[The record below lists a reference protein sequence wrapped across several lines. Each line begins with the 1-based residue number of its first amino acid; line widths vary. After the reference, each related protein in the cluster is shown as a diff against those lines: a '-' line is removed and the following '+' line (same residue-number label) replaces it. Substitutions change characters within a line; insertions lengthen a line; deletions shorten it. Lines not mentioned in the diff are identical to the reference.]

1 MGFQDDWV
9 MRQVDMIA
17 RFVSQLIFKKQ
28 EVTYQITD
36 INNLTETDKT
46 YLELNELI
54 EQKKLCEAEDKLFD
68 NVQFSD
74 RYVELALDFY
84 QKLNEMSDQQLEE
97 ADFGRDEVYDGF
109 IEIMTL
115 LGIPVEQFVD

>member
-36 INNLTETDKT
+36 INNLTETDET

>member
-36 INNLTETDKT
+36 MNNLTDIDET
-46 YLELNELI
+46 YLELNDLI
-54 EQKKLCEAEDKLFD
+54 EEKKLCEAEDKLFD

-74 RYVELALDFY
+74 RYVELSVDFY
-84 QKLNEMSDQQLEE
+84 QKLNKMTDQQLED

-115 LGIPVEQFVD
+115 LGIPVEQYVQ